1 MDEDASSSEPNNPI
15 LRDELMMT
23 ENGRKILKSTPFYSD
38 ISAST
43 LSHSLST
50 T

>member
-1 MDEDASSSEPNNPI
+1 MDEDASSSEPNTPI

-23 ENGRKILKSTPFYSD
+23 ENGRKNLKIYPILLRHLPE
-38 ISAST
+38 
-43 LSHSLST
+43 HPLST